1 MRLQGFPDDWNE
13 KGIMDGKEV
22 NMSDTQR
29 YKQAGN
35 AVSVP
40 IVSMVAERIKDGKQ
54 K

>member
-1 MRLQGFPDDWNE
+1 MKLMQMPNFWNE
-13 KGIMDGKEV
+13 KGIIDGKEV

-40 IVSMVAERIKDGKQ
+40 IVSMVAERINNASN
-54 K
+54 

>member
-13 KGIMDGKEV
+13 KGIMGGKVVE
-22 NMSDTQR
+22 MSDTQR

-40 IVSMVAERIKDGKQ
+40 IVSMVAERIKDGK
-54 K
+54 